1 MSGEAI
7 GALEEVKRRFGLDVV
22 GLLQRC
28 LSRLPSSR
36 PPFEEIAEELEAVV
50 EVAAEEGVEET
61 KE

>member
-1 MSGEAI
+1 M
-7 GALEEVKRRFGLDVV
+7 EEVKRRFGLDVV